1 MQRYSA
7 LIAIVLLLVGCS
19 IRQQNVEQKNFQID
33 GLLLQGVYLESN
45 GYYEAAT
52 KFYEKLF
59 ALTKNPLFL
68 EKIITDLY
76 KAGKYDE
83 ALQQAKEAIK
93 RYPKNKRL
101 YELLGTIY
109 FVNKEY
115 TKAIQAIQKAIAMKP
130 SAKDLEFLASMYLS
144 QKEYNFALKYYKSA
158 YALHPSD
165 KIIESIAYIMY
176 FYLDQKKDAI
186 AYLETHTRL
195 YGCKKEV
202 CKELISLYSLQNNI
216 PGLISVYSRLYT
228 TYKSKE
234 YLKKLIELA
243 IYQKDFQSALKWAK
257 KLQDPKILLSLYK
270 ALKDYTN
277 AYKIAKT
284 LYHTTHD
291 LRYLAQE
298 AIFEYESA
306 STKKDTKLLEDVAKK
321 LEKVIKK
328 IPDPIYLNYL
338 GYLYIDHN
346 FHIKRGIELIKK
358 ALQAEPDSP
367 YYLDS
372 LAWGYYK
379 IGKCKEAL
387 KIIRRVYFDMDF
399 KDPEVQLH
407 LDSIQKCAQKEKN

>member
-7 LIAIVLLLVGCS
+7 LIAIVLLFTGCS
-19 IRQQNVEQKNFQID
+19 IKQHNIEQKNFQID

-52 KFYEKLF
+52 RFYEKLF

-76 KAGKYDE
+76 RAGKYDK
-83 ALQQAKEAIK
+83 ALQQAKKAIK
-93 RYPKNKRL
+93 RYPKNKRF
-101 YELLGTIY
+101 YELLATIY
-109 FVNKEY
+109 FVKKEY
-115 TKAIQAIQKAIAMKP
+115 AKAIGAIQKAIAIEP
-130 SAKDLEFLASMYLS
+130 SAKDLEFLASIYLA
-144 QKEYNFALKYYKSA
+144 QKEYNLALKYYKSA
-158 YALHPSD
+158 YALQPTD
-165 KIIESIAYIMY
+165 KTIESIAYIMY

-202 CKELISLYSLQNNI
+202 CKELASLYSLQNNI
-216 PGLISVYSRLYT
+216 HGLISVYTRLYT

-234 YLKKLIELA
+234 YLKKLIELF
-243 IYQKDFQSALKWAK
+243 IYQKDFQSALEWAK
-257 KLQDPKILLSLYK
+257 KLKDDKLLLSLYK
-270 ALKDYTN
+270 ALKDYKN
-277 AYKIAKT
+277 AYKVAKK
-284 LYHTTHD
+284 LYDTTHD

-306 STKKDTKLLEDVAKK
+306 SKKDIRLLKDIAKK

-328 IPDPIYLNYL
+328 IPDPMYLNYL
-338 GYLYIDHN
+338 GYLYIDHGLN
-346 FHIKRGIELIKK
+346 IMRGIALVKK

-387 KIIRRVYFDMDF
+387 KIIERVYYDMDF
-399 KDPEVQLH
+399 NDPEVKSH
-407 LDSIQKCAQKEKN
+407 LEAIQNCAKKEKK

>member
-7 LIAIVLLLVGCS
+7 LIAIVLLFTGCS
-19 IRQQNVEQKNFQID
+19 IKQHDIEQKNFQID

-76 KAGKYDE
+76 RAGKYDK
-83 ALQQAKEAIK
+83 ALQQAKKAIK
-93 RYPKNKRL
+93 LYPKNKRF
-101 YELLGTIY
+101 YELLATIY
-109 FVNKEY
+109 FVKKEY
-115 TKAIQAIQKAIAMKP
+115 AKAIGAIQKAITIEP
-130 SAKDLEFLASMYLS
+130 SAKDLEFLASIYLA
-144 QKEYNFALKYYKSA
+144 QKEYNLALKYYKSA
-158 YALHPSD
+158 YALQPTD
-165 KIIESIAYIMY
+165 KTIESIAYIMY

-202 CKELISLYSLQNNI
+202 CKELASLYSLQNNI
-216 PGLISVYSRLYT
+216 HGLISVYTRLYT

-234 YLKKLIELA
+234 YLKKLIELF
-243 IYQKDFQSALKWAK
+243 IYQKDFQSALEWAK
-257 KLQDPKILLSLYK
+257 KLKDDKLLLSLYK
-270 ALKDYTN
+270 ALKDYKN
-277 AYKIAKT
+277 AYKVAKK
-284 LYHTTHD
+284 LYDTTHD
-291 LRYLAQE
+291 LHYLAQE

-306 STKKDTKLLEDVAKK
+306 SKKDIKLLKDIAKK

-328 IPDPIYLNYL
+328 IPDPMYLNYL
-338 GYLYIDHN
+338 GYLYIDHGLN
-346 FHIKRGIELIKK
+346 IMRGIALVKK

-387 KIIRRVYFDMDF
+387 KIIERVYYDMDF
-399 KDPEVQLH
+399 NDPEVMSH
-407 LDSIQKCAQKEKN
+407 LEAIQNCTKKEKK